1 MAEDRVVLLG
11 VKGGPSVLPGGSM
24 PTSCLV
30 EAHGHSVV
38 LDCGLGV
45 TRGLTSQSMR
55 LQDLKTIIV
64 THLHS
69 DHYLELGPLLHTA
82 WTCGLREP
90 VDIYGPS
97 GLPAYWAGFLAS
109 MSFDIEL
116 RQEDEG
122 RPALSSLA
130 RFHTIGSGS
139 VFALDGLDVSAL
151 RNNHPPIEETYAI
164 SFQTADKKIVFS
176 GDTSPFD
183 GFVDFA
189 SGADLLVHEAML
201 AEGVERI
208 IERVGMGERL
218 RNHLHSSHTLAEDA
232 GRIAAEAGAGV
243 LALHHLVPCDDPL
256 LSREHWERA
265 VRTRWDGPLH
275 IGRDGLEIPV
285 P

>member
-1 MAEDRVVLLG
+1 MSEHRVVLLG

-24 PTSCLV
+24 PTSSLV
-30 EAHGHSVV
+30 QVDGHDIV

-45 TRGLTSQSMR
+45 TRGLTSQGLR
-55 LQDLKTIIV
+55 LQDLKTIII

-90 VDIYGPS
+90 VQIYGPS
-97 GLPAYWAGFLAS
+97 GLPQYWENFIAS

-122 RPALSSLA
+122 RPALATLA
-130 RFHTIGSGS
+130 EFHTIASGPI
-139 VFALDGLDVSAL
+139 FELDGIQVSAL

-164 SFQTADKKIVFS
+164 SFQSAAKKIVFS

-183 GFVDFA
+183 GFVGFA
-189 SGADLLVHEAML
+189 AGADLLVHEAML

-208 IERVGMGERL
+208 IARVGMGERL
-218 RNHLHSSHTLAEDA
+218 RKHLHSSHTLAEDA
-232 GRIAAEAGAGV
+232 GRIAQEAGVEV
-243 LALHHLVPCDDPL
+243 LALHHLVPCDDPVL
-256 LSREHWERA
+256 VEADWERA
-265 VRTRWDGPLH
+265 ARTHWNGPLH
-275 IGRDGLEIPV
+275 IGRDGLEIQI
-285 P
+285 